1 MKDPKKVKTGRQKRI
16 QGKAFESRV
25 RKDLESKGWIVDK
38 WTNQVEF
45 EFIEKIPYVK
55 ELHGSCKYEVIKN
68 KNGKITRR
76 VYAGW
81 SKSTKLVPAKAKFN
95 PFTKTMMMNSGGF
108 PDFIA
113 IRHSLIN
120 QRLGYQYEV
129 VGVESKMDGKLDKEE
144 KEKCDWLL
152 ENNIFSKI
160 LIASKTKV
168 KNKIVVEYEEYTTN

>member
-45 EFIEKIPYVK
+45 KKLTAVQRKHYYKKVDEDFTIPV
-55 ELHGSCKYEVIKN
+55 
-68 KNGKITRR
+68 
-76 VYAGW
+76 
-81 SKSTKLVPAKAKFN
+81 LVPAKAKYN
-95 PFTKTMMMNSGGF
+95 AFTKTMMMGSGGF

-129 VGVESKMDGKLDKEE
+129 VGVESKMDGKLDKAE

-152 ENNIFSKI
+152 ENKIFSKI